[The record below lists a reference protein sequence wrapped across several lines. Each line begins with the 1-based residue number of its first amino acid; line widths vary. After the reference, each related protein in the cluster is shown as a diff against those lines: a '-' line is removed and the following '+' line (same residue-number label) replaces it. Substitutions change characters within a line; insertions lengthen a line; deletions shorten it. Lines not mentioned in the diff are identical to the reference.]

1 MPKTRAII
9 SSESRRLAK
18 ETAKAHQ
25 ESVTDQNRIEPSWL
39 PQVAATLY
47 VEHSEVTDIEAVRE
61 RGEGHRQKKRVGAGA
76 HASGRHPGRDSAG
89 GADKRQ
95 HPLNHGHDERQNQCK
110 MTDFRYHGISPLTEK
125 FVD

>member
-1 MPKTRAII
+1 MAAPGCRHLVVPGQK
-9 SSESRRLAK
+9 
-18 ETAKAHQ
+18 
-25 ESVTDQNRIEPSWL
+25 RIG
-39 PQVAATLY
+39 VVRH

-125 FVD
+125 FVN